1 MPFLFDLTPT
11 RDVTIVQDAIRERD
25 AEVERSKE
33 LLARAAPKGTP
44 NSRSHPKRPFGMDD
58 PKMTEVIKFYE
69 DMSNLLVTNV
79 KFEHT
84 PDSEEPE
91 VIFHCIYTYYEMTRR
106 ADDIEGER
114 IGEKSLFL
122 NALCWA
128 TAHQCDTYR

>member
-1 MPFLFDLTPT
+1 
-11 RDVTIVQDAIRERD
+11 
-25 AEVERSKE
+25 
-33 LLARAAPKGTP
+33 
-44 NSRSHPKRPFGMDD
+44 MDD